1 MCIRDSRRTVPFETI
16 NDVICQKVRIGM
28 MPVYQADLN
37 GFAEEIKQYNL
48 QYLMLFEAIQI
59 YAIVSKTCLLYT
71 SQGPA
76 GVAGH

>member
-1 MCIRDSRRTVPFETI
+1 
-16 NDVICQKVRIGM
+16 M

-59 YAIVSKTCLLYT
+59 YAIVSKTHPLADKKKYFY
-71 SQGPA
+71 Q
-76 GVAGH
+76 